1 MQWIY
6 PAISAPEAQSWED
19 GGFKANLGYTVTLS
33 PEDTGKKKVKMFFKI
48 CHFCHGAVCSR
59 YDSTSSLLQPPE
71 ADRK

>member
-33 PEDTGKKKVKMFFKI
+33 PEDTGKKKVKN
-48 CHFCHGAVCSR
+48 V
-59 YDSTSSLLQPPE
+59 LQDMSFLP
-71 ADRK
+71 RCGVFQV